1 MVPLRP
7 WIVIMHP
14 SEFRHND
21 DNNNTVYKESEIAL
35 AAPEDDWSFCLQDLR
50 CVYVRARHRRDRCL
64 LYKHS
69 IKRLVLWHHKGATG
83 RRRHQ
88 NKKERD
94 LTGTLRFTGAA
105 GGFFGDVWLSGRYSR
120 GWRDAH
126 LHPDRHLTLR
136 PPQTGPQTWGGGGTS
151 ALKKKKKQQSD
162 VNYAVGRFLYS
173 QYFFN

>member
-21 DNNNTVYKESEIAL
+21 DNNNNNTVYKESEIAL
-35 AAPEDDWSFCLQDLR
+35 AVPEDYWLFCLQDLR
-50 CVYVRARHRRDRCL
+50 YVHARARHRRDRCL

-69 IKRLVLWHHKGATG
+69 IKRLMLWHHKGATG

-94 LTGTLRFTGAA
+94 LTGTLRFSGAA

-120 GWRDAH
+120 GRRDAH
-126 LHPDRHLTLR
+126 LHPDRHLTLC
-136 PPQTGPQTWGGGGTS
+136 PPQTGPQTQGNKCS
-151 ALKKKKKQQSD
+151 QKKKQSD